1 MPRYIFLLKMTDQGI
16 KTVKDMPRRV
26 ANARLA
32 VEKSGGKWLDWNLTM
47 GKYDAVGTAEMPS
60 DEAAA
65 TFTLTLGSLGNVR
78 TTTLKAFSESEMIKI
93 VGKIP

>member
-16 KTVKDMPRRV
+16 KTVKDMPKRV
-26 ANARLA
+26 ATAQLA
-32 VEKSGGKWLDWNLTM
+32 VEKSGGRWLDWNLTM
-47 GKYDAVGTAEMPS
+47 GEYDAVGTAEMPS